1 MVEWLLGDELNQSFR
16 QQQLTAAA
24 SGNFFQVYVLFK
36 NRNSYR
42 KFFFYRGRPCYY
54 GETPLAFACC
64 TNQWNIAEILLKYGA
79 SMDAVCY

>member
-1 MVEWLLGDELNQSFR
+1 MVEWLLGDELNRSFQ

-42 KFFFYRGRPCYY
+42 KFFF
-54 GETPLAFACC
+54 L
-64 TNQWNIAEILLKYGA
+64 
-79 SMDAVCY
+79 

>member
-1 MVEWLLGDELNQSFR
+1 MFYSKIEIRIES
-16 QQQLTAAA
+16 
-24 SGNFFQVYVLFK
+24 
-36 NRNSYR
+36 
-42 KFFFYRGRPCYY
+42 FFYRGRPCYY

>member
-1 MVEWLLGDELNQSFR
+1 MVEWLLGDELNRSFQ

-42 KFFFYRGRPCYY
+42 KFFFIEVDRVIMVK
-54 GETPLAFACC
+54 LH
-64 TNQWNIAEILLKYGA
+64 
-79 SMDAVCY
+79 